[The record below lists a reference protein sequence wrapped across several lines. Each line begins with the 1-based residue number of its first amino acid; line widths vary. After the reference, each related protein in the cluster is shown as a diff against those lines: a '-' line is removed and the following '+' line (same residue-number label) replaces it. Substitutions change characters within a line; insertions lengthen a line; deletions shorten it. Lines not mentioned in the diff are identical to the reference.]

1 VVHGTGL
8 VGRRGY
14 LWVDECSRV
23 VDLGF
28 RSGEQAGGVD
38 SGVGVHTLS
47 GPGGQFRGWSR
58 RTGVMSSAVRLQVL
72 RGRIIKGSPLGFT
85 RAGSASLGRGSVSCP

>member
-1 VVHGTGL
+1 VVHGAGL

-23 VDLGF
+23 IDLGF
-28 RSGEQAGGVD
+28 RSGERAGGVD

-47 GPGGQFRGWSR
+47 GPGREL
-58 RTGVMSSAVRLQVL
+58 GVGHGA
-72 RGRIIKGSPLGFT
+72 LG
-85 RAGSASLGRGSVSCP
+85 